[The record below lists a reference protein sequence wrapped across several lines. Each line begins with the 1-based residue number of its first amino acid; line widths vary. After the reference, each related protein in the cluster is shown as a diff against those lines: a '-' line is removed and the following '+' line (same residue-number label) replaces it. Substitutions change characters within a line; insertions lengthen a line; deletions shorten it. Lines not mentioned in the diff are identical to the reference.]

1 MLKWVIAPACR
12 RETLQDAGSPDM
24 DRWNIALWIGAGY
37 VAVVALMRLMTHK
50 RQQVMTEFRGEV
62 EKEKSR
68 RKAAAAAKQV
78 QSKPPRKAA

>member
-1 MLKWVIAPACR
+1 
-12 RETLQDAGSPDM
+12 M

-37 VAVVALMRLMTHK
+37 VAVVALMRLMANK

-62 EKEKSR
+62 EREKSR
-68 RKAAAAAKQV
+68 RKAAAAAAKQV